1 MKRKMSLT
9 TSSSLKMEKIIL
21 KKLNHKKNK
30 QNIKKITKIGEQVLD
45 KNLLYI
51 NKYII

>member
-1 MKRKMSLT
+1 
-9 TSSSLKMEKIIL
+9 MEKIIL

-30 QNIKKITKIGEQVLD
+30 RNIKKIAKIGEQVLD